1 MAADEHNHFQASSK
15 GTGPCL
21 AAPALA
27 QRVDEEIARA
37 ERHGTALSC
46 LLVGVE
52 DAPSLRREHGREL
65 FERALAY
72 VGLALRREFRRFD
85 RVGRLS
91 GHEHLVVL
99 PGADGARGEV
109 VARRTLARLRAI
121 KLEVHGERSPLRV
134 SVGIATWRQGLTAG
148 ELIAEARQ
156 AAGRRAAVESPLPVG
171 PLGFP

>member
-1 MAADEHNHFQASSK
+1 MAASDNKHSQGSSN
-15 GTGPCL
+15 GAGL
-21 AAPALA
+21 SLSADALE
-27 QRVDEEIARA
+27 QRIDEEIARA

-52 DAPSLRREHGREL
+52 DAPAVERAHGREL
-65 FERALAY
+65 LEQALAY

-85 RVGRLS
+85 RVGGLS

-99 PGADGARGEV
+99 PGADGAHGEV
-109 VARRTLARLRAI
+109 VARRVLARLRAI
-121 KLEVHGERSPLRV
+121 KLESHGERSPLRV
-134 SVGIATWRQGLTAG
+134 SVGIATWRQGLATQ

-156 AAGRRAAVESPLPVG
+156 GAGRRAAVESSLPVG